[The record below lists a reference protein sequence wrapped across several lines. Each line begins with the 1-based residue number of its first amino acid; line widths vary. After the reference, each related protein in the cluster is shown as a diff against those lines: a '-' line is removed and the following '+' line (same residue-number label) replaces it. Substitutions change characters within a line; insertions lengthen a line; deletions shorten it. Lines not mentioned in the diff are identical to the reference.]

1 MAENPEMLEQRKRK
15 LEEEDNSVNKVARK
29 SRFAPADGLPG
40 TIDIAAAA
48 EAARARALE
57 ISRNLLQQPSALS
70 MPSSMHAMGPPS
82 STMGQRPSTDSRT
95 QLAAQIASVSA
106 FMGTSRQ
113 QEENKT
119 AAERK
124 SKNMTLRLD
133 AQGREIDEYGN
144 VVKMSSVKSTI
155 ANVAVEK
162 EAKKKDNPYLAHRV
176 VRLPPGAP
184 GVPLGTGATSVV
196 PTSSSSSASS
206 SSIGQC
212 NSISNLIQ
220 PIRRLKLTWM

>member
-15 LEEEDNSVNKVARK
+15 LEEEDNTANKVSRK
-29 SRFAPADGLPG
+29 SRFTPADSLPG

-57 ISRNLLQQPSALS
+57 ISRNLVQQPSVSS
-70 MPSSMHAMGPPS
+70 MPSMYAMGPPS
-82 STMGQRPSTDSRT
+82 STMGQRTSSDSRA

-106 FMGTSRQ
+106 MMGPSRM

-124 SKNMTLRLD
+124 SKNLTLRLD

-184 GVPLGTGATSVV
+184 GVPLGTGATSVA
-196 PTSSSSSASS
+196 PSSSSTTLSSATG
-206 SSIGQC
+206 I
-212 NSISNLIQ
+212 
-220 PIRRLKLTWM
+220 T

>member
-1 MAENPEMLEQRKRK
+1 MAENPETVEQRKRK
-15 LEEEDNSVNKVARK
+15 LEEEDNSANKVSRK

-57 ISRNLLQQPSALS
+57 ISRNLLQQPNALS
-70 MPSSMHAMGPPS
+70 MPSMHAMGPPS
-82 STMGQRPSTDSRT
+82 STMGQRTSSDSRT

-106 FMGTSRQ
+106 FMGPSRQ

-124 SKNMTLRLD
+124 SKNLTLRLD

-144 VVKMSSVKSTI
+144 VVKMASVKSTI

-184 GVPLGTGATSVV
+184 GVPLGNGATSVV
-196 PTSSSSSASS
+196 PTSSSSSSASASS
-206 SSIGQC
+206 GRTLPTSYLHLLPTSF
-212 NSISNLIQ
+212 L
-220 PIRRLKLTWM
+220 PLT